1 MEEKSSDEDKS
12 DSEILNECQR
22 ELQEL
27 ENRKNGKRTRESED
41 GSEDG
46 FITVQKKSSKRLIR
60 SCSTENM
67 SYMDSNVV
75 VNRNINSNYTT
86 EKEKY
91 EVCLFSQQIMP
102 KQMAFA
108 RFLRNE
114 CIVNENKKKEETE
127 VITINSSKNKN
138 KNTVRTYSSVVKS
151 TVEVHSVNIQDKENN
166 LNSDAT
172 KKSNPTKKKRKK
184 VIKDKIPNTQEETS
198 MDCEDSSSENED
210 SIDKITEKDEDKEK
224 SRKFNIR
231 DLIWKLKEIFMSE
244 DKFEDKI
251 LMVLKTI
258 LKRLTNRR
266 IPLLRL
272 NTGPTNKFKPR
283 EFWCSSLSKLVA
295 ERRLALG
302 NFRRNPTPDNL
313 EILESKVT
321 AVREQLWLAKGCSW
335 RNFCGSIDECTSI
348 LDMWNKMQWFKGL
361 RHTQLS
367 VPDDKQKELLRSL
380 TPDSVSNC
388 APTLISNNDLL
399 ETPFILQE
407 LESCLKNRDTAPDK
421 HENEHEK
428 GDVISLLILPVLEKC
443 KRCNWK

>member
-46 FITVQKKSSKRLIR
+46 FITVQKKSSKQL
-60 SCSTENM
+60 
-67 SYMDSNVV
+67 Y
-75 VNRNINSNYTT
+75 
-86 EKEKY
+86 
-91 EVCLFSQQIMP
+91 
-102 KQMAFA
+102 
-108 RFLRNE
+108 LRNE
-114 CIVNENKKKEETE
+114 KENKKKEETE
-127 VITINSSKNKN
+127 VITINSSKNPN

-251 LMVLKTI
+251 LMKHYDFFLSQII
-258 LKRLTNRR
+258 LAANRR

-283 EFWCSSLSKLVA
+283 EFWCSSFSKLVA

-399 ETPFILQE
+399 ETPFTLQE
-407 LESCLKNRDTAPDK
+407 LESCLKNRDTVPELQSV
-421 HENEHEK
+421 HIEN
-428 GDVISLLILPVLEKC
+428 LLEKSDLEDIC
-443 KRCNWK
+443 YSKKI

>member
-1 MEEKSSDEDKS
+1 MSEENITYKKA
-12 DSEILNECQR
+12 L
-22 ELQEL
+22 EL
-27 ENRKNGKRTRESED
+27 
-41 GSEDG
+41 
-46 FITVQKKSSKRLIR
+46 
-60 SCSTENM
+60 
-67 SYMDSNVV
+67 Y
-75 VNRNINSNYTT
+75 
-86 EKEKY
+86 
-91 EVCLFSQQIMP
+91 
-102 KQMAFA
+102 
-108 RFLRNE
+108 LRNE
-114 CIVNENKKKEETE
+114 KENKKKEETE

-224 SRKFNIR
+224 AESLTSKHYDFFLSQI
-231 DLIWKLKEIFMSE
+231 
-244 DKFEDKI
+244 I
-251 LMVLKTI
+251 LAA
-258 LKRLTNRR
+258 NRR

-407 LESCLKNRDTAPDK
+407 LESCLKNRDTAPDWRLVP
-421 HENEHEK
+421 EILQ
-428 GDVISLLILPVLEKC
+428 GDFI
-443 KRCNWK
+443 

>member
-46 FITVQKKSSKRLIR
+46 FITVQKKSSKRFIR

-114 CIVNENKKKEETE
+114 CIVNE
-127 VITINSSKNKN
+127 
-138 KNTVRTYSSVVKS
+138 
-151 TVEVHSVNIQDKENN
+151 
-166 LNSDAT
+166 
-172 KKSNPTKKKRKK
+172 
-184 VIKDKIPNTQEETS
+184 ETS

-210 SIDKITEKDEDKEK
+210 SIDKITEKDEDK
-224 SRKFNIR
+224 RKAESLTSKHYDFFLSQI
-231 DLIWKLKEIFMSE
+231 
-244 DKFEDKI
+244 I
-251 LMVLKTI
+251 LAA
-258 LKRLTNRR
+258 NRR

-399 ETPFILQE
+399 ETPFTLQE
-407 LESCLKNRDTAPDK
+407 LESCLKNRDTAP
-421 HENEHEK
+421 
-428 GDVISLLILPVLEKC
+428 GYC
-443 KRCNWK
+443 